1 MSACENVALPPG
13 ACDCHVHFY
22 GPADVYPP
30 RTVDGL
36 PPQSGS
42 AAEYQGVMRRLGL
55 QRVVAVQSILYGFD
69 NRCMLD
75 GMALIGAGAR
85 GVATIACDTPDAELR
100 RLHDLGVRGARAYML
115 PGGTLDWGDLPVLA
129 RRIEPLGWNLQLQF
143 EGRELVERAA
153 QVAALPG
160 RIVIDHNG
168 RYTQP
173 LGVGHDAFVALLHLL
188 DSGRVWV
195 KVSGM
200 YDTSLDGPPHYSDV
214 AALARE
220 LIRRAPQ
227 RMLWATNWPHPGRAD
242 KPAEAALLA
251 LLREWAPSP
260 EVVSAI
266 LVDNPATLY
275 QFDGTSARP
284 SVRTPQPATDHRA
297 CVEGSCTTAA
307 AARRCAVG

>member
-1 MSACENVALPPG
+1 MSSALAMNVPAG

-22 GPADVYPP
+22 GPVDRYPP

-36 PPQSGS
+36 PPQRGS
-42 AAEYQGVMRRLGL
+42 AAEYREVMQRLGL

-85 GVATIACDTPDAELR
+85 GVATIARDAPEGELR
-100 RLHDLGVRGARAYML
+100 RLHALGVRGARAYML
-115 PGGTLDWGDLPVLA
+115 PGGNLAWSDLPAIA

-143 EGRELVERAA
+143 DGCELAERAP

-173 LGVGHDAFVALLHLL
+173 VGVDHPAFTALLRLL

-195 KVSGM
+195 KASGM
-200 YDTSLDGPPHYSDV
+200 YDTSLVGAPGYDDV

-220 LIRRAPQ
+220 LIRRAPR

-242 KPAEAALLA
+242 KPDEAALLA
-251 LLREWAPSP
+251 LLYDWVPS
-260 EVVSAI
+260 VDIARAV
-266 LVDNPATLY
+266 LVDNPAEVYEFERTRTVPAKTL
-275 QFDGTSARP
+275 
-284 SVRTPQPATDHRA
+284 
-297 CVEGSCTTAA
+297 A
-307 AARRCAVG
+307 AARR